1 MFFNLLLVII
11 GIGAV
16 VLGVRGLRRLPHS
29 HRPPPLTHTPP
40 ILYAYTHKTQTAL
53 PLLK

>member
-16 VLGVRGLRRLPHS
+16 VAGYVAYAAYL
-29 HRPPPLTHTPP
+29 
-40 ILYAYTHKTQTAL
+40 ILTAL
-53 PLLK
+53 HR